1 MAAVLRTERLTKH
14 FGGLAANAE
23 VSLEVE
29 EGTLHSIIGPN
40 GAGKTTLFNLLSGLL
55 KPTSGRIFYRGR
67 DITGWP
73 PHRIARLGLGRS
85 FQMTNV
91 FPHLTV
97 YENVRLA
104 VQRRRGRPWSFLSR
118 AELWPE
124 EVSDILARTRL
135 AERAGQPAVSLPH
148 GDKRKLELAIL
159 LAQDPDCLLLDEP
172 TSGVSREEV
181 PAVLDVIRAVR
192 GEGGR
197 GGRPRTV
204 LMVEH
209 KLDVVMNI
217 SDRVTVLDRGRVL
230 ASGTPAEIA
239 ADRNVQAAYLGGS
252 YDLRSHDSTGVDRA
266 GPGG

>member
-1 MAAVLRTERLTKH
+1 VAAVLRTERLTKH
-14 FGGLAANAE
+14 FGGLAANAD

-73 PHRIARLGLGRS
+73 PHRVARLGIGRS

-104 VQRRRGRPWSFLSR
+104 VQRRRGRPWSFFSR

-135 AERAGQPAVSLPH
+135 TERAGQPAVSLPH

-159 LAQDPDCLLLDEP
+159 LGQDPDCLLLDEP

-181 PAVLDVIRAVR
+181 PAVLDVIRTVR
-192 GEGGR
+192 GEGDR

-252 YDLRSHDSTGVDRA
+252 YDSRSHDST
-266 GPGG
+266 